1 MRSLVVCMNASQDHI
16 STTILATR
24 VDAAI
29 ASARSSE
36 DGARNRRFMMI
47 SMIVLREA
55 ANDARVLRFLRTLTI
70 GPLGEASNDISEY
83 KTGSSR

>member
-1 MRSLVVCMNASQDHI
+1 
-16 STTILATR
+16 
-24 VDAAI
+24 
-29 ASARSSE
+29 
-36 DGARNRRFMMI
+36 MMI